1 MTYLPEDELSLLGD
15 IIERLCMCCNVT
27 VSLYHFKCYIVRY
40 YVGAFYAYFSLR
52 CFQPILFG
60 SVFIR
65 SFSFSIG
72 FLRVRISVKLVSL
85 YIKWS
90 LGLKHF
96 VLEGVM

>member
-1 MTYLPEDELSLLGD
+1 ML
-15 IIERLCMCCNVT
+15 V
-27 VSLYHFKCYIVRY
+27 HFMLT
-40 YVGAFYAYFSLR
+40 FLLR

-90 LGLKHF
+90 LCAGGGNVTF
-96 VLEGVM
+96 DRCI

>member
-1 MTYLPEDELSLLGD
+1 MTYLPEDELSLLGN
-15 IIERLCMCCNVT
+15 IIERLCNVT

-60 SVFIR
+60 SVLKR

-90 LGLKHF
+90 LGLKPF